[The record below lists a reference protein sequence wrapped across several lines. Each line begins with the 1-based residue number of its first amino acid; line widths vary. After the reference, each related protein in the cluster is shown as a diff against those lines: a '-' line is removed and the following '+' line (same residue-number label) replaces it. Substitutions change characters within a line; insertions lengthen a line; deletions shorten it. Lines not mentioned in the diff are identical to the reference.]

1 MPPPAWTLRQPRYI
15 SSILNMTAASKMH
28 VITRRQAILGG
39 SAFAL
44 AGKDV
49 QAQAILTDDG
59 IYKQPWFLESFLE
72 LADDLE
78 GATKQGK
85 RFAVLWEL
93 RGCPYCRDLHLV
105 NLAHPD
111 IADYIKANFVI
122 LQLNFIGSRKVTDF
136 DGQEIGE
143 KQLAARYGIRG
154 TPTVQ
159 FFPES
164 AAGLKDL
171 APAKREVVRIPGY
184 LKPDDFLGMF
194 RYVRDK
200 SYETKAMPDLSKA
213 PRT

>member
-1 MPPPAWTLRQPRYI
+1 M
-15 SSILNMTAASKMH
+15 
-28 VITRRQAILGG
+28 ITRRRAILAAA
-39 SAFAL
+39 SALAL
-44 AGKDV
+44 AGTRA

-59 IYKQPWFLESFLE
+59 IYTQPWFLESFLE

-93 RGCPYCRDLHLV
+93 RGCPYCRDLHLI
-105 NLAHPD
+105 NLARPD
-111 IADYIKANFVI
+111 ISDYIKANFVI

-164 AAGLKDL
+164 SAGLKDL

-194 RYVRDK
+194 RYVREK
-200 SYETKAMPDLSKA
+200 TYETKGVPDLSKA